1 MKNITCFRF
10 FSLFFILFLCLFS
23 GCASSKPSRF
33 YALNAIE
40 AMQDLQ
46 KKVVA
51 EQQVVIGLDTAEIPD
66 YLDRPQIVI
75 KNNRNELHISEF
87 DRWAG
92 PLRDDVGRV
101 LLENLSALLSD
112 TPVAVISETW
122 GVPLDYRL
130 AVNITRFD
138 VAAEEDVEL
147 KAQWTLVGK
156 DKQEIIVRESSI
168 RERIEGKG
176 YSAVVSAMSR
186 SLGKLSQD
194 IAEEIK
200 SVLLKQ

>member
-1 MKNITCFRF
+1 MNNISCCRF
-10 FSLFFILFLCLFS
+10 FSLLFIISLFVFS
-23 GCASSKPSRF
+23 GCGSSKASRF
-33 YALNAIE
+33 YTLNTMESTQAV
-40 AMQDLQ
+40 Q
-46 KKVVA
+46 KNVTA
-51 EQQVVIGLDTAEIPD
+51 EQQIVIGLDPVEIPD
-66 YLDRPQIVI
+66 YLDRPQIVT
-75 KNNRNELHISEF
+75 RYSGNELHISEF

-92 PLRDDVGRV
+92 PLREDMQRV
-101 LLENLSALLSD
+101 LLENLSVLLSGE
-112 TPVAVISETW
+112 PVAVISETW

-156 DKQEIIVRESSI
+156 DKQEIIVRESSM
-168 RERIEGKG
+168 RERIEDKG

>member
-1 MKNITCFRF
+1 MKNIPCCRF
-10 FSLFFILFLCLFS
+10 FSFIFIILLCLFS

-33 YALNAIE
+33 YALNAIGNR
-40 AMQDLQ
+40 QDLQ
-46 KKVVA
+46 KKAAA
-51 EQQVVIGLDTAEIPD
+51 EQQVIIGLDPVEIPD
-66 YLDRPQIVI
+66 YLDRPQIVTT
-75 KNNRNELHISEF
+75 NSGNELNISEF

-112 TPVAVISETW
+112 TSVAVISETW
-122 GVPLDYRL
+122 GVPLDYRI

-138 VAAEEDVEL
+138 VAAEGDVEL
-147 KAQWTLVGK
+147 KAQWTLV
-156 DKQEIIVRESSI
+156 DNDRKQILVRETDI

-176 YSAVVSAMSR
+176 HSAGVSAMSR

-200 SVLLKQ
+200 SISLKK

>member
-1 MKNITCFRF
+1 MKNIPCCRF
-10 FSLFFILFLCLFS
+10 FSFLFIISLFVFS
-23 GCASSKPSRF
+23 GCAGSKPSRF
-33 YALNAIE
+33 YALSAIE
-40 AMQDLQ
+40 KAQNLQ
-46 KKVVA
+46 KKAAA
-51 EQQVVIGLDTAEIPD
+51 ERQVVIGLDPVEIPD
-66 YLDRPQIVI
+66 YLDRPQIVTA
-75 KNNRNELHISEF
+75 NSRNELHISEF

-92 PLRDDVGRV
+92 PVREEVGRV

-138 VAAEEDVEL
+138 VAAEEEVGL

-156 DKQEIIVRESSI
+156 DRQEIIVRESSI
-168 RERIEGKG
+168 LERIEGKG

-200 SVLLKQ
+200 SVSLKK